1 MEETYGHGTIPT
13 QDLEP
18 DIVRARMTALR
29 AHSVVIKLKE
39 MGLPDHLDDDLA
51 RLSTDLGDLWN
62 AQKQLAA
69 RLKSLL
75 QSGDDWEAAADNLVD
90 LKAVLD
96 HMGWHLS
103 SAQRPITRIARF
115 AYSQADESG
124 GLAQP
129 AQETG
134 EEPG

>member
-1 MEETYGHGTIPT
+1 MEETSGRGAAPE
-13 QDLEP
+13 QSLEP
-18 DIVRARMTALR
+18 DMARARMTALR

-62 AQKQLAA
+62 AQKQLAS
-69 RLKSLL
+69 RLKNL
-75 QSGDDWEAAADNLVD
+75 QQTGGDWEATADNLVD

-103 SAQRPITRIARF
+103 SVQRPITRIARF
-115 AYSQADESG
+115 AYEQADG
-124 GLAQP
+124 ADRPDP
-129 AQETG
+129 ADTEGT
-134 EEPG
+134 

>member
-1 MEETYGHGTIPT
+1 MEETSGRGAAPE
-13 QDLEP
+13 QSLEP
-18 DIVRARMTALR
+18 DMARARMTALR

-62 AQKQLAA
+62 AQKQLAS
-69 RLKSLL
+69 RLKNL
-75 QSGDDWEAAADNLVD
+75 QQTGDDWEATADNLVD

-103 SAQRPITRIARF
+103 SVQRPHHTHCAVRIRA
-115 AYSQADESG
+115 G
-124 GLAQP
+124 GR
-129 AQETG
+129 G
-134 EEPG
+134 

>member
-1 MEETYGHGTIPT
+1 MEASSRHSAAPAQG
-13 QDLEP
+13 LEP
-18 DIVRARMTALR
+18 DMARARMTSLR

-62 AQKQLAA
+62 AQKQLAS
-69 RLKSLL
+69 RLKDLL
-75 QSGDDWEAAADNLVD
+75 QSGDDWEATADNLVD

-103 SAQRPITRIARF
+103 SVQRPITRIARF
-115 AYSQADESG
+115 AYDQAGDDDG
-124 GLAQP
+124 P
-129 AQETG
+129 AAADGDVSE
-134 EEPG
+134 